1 MPQATPGVAPHVACE
16 RGRWVERERETVS
29 VTAVAAGLAAAL
41 AAVVAALAIAH
52 RHRVL
57 ARRAETEVARLRRE
71 LQAERHAA
79 GHDPLTGLPNRRAF
93 YCSGS
98 PLVAD
103 AARRPLV
110 AVLVDLDDFKRVN
123 DTLGHVVGDRVLV
136 AVARRFAD
144 IAGGGL
150 VARLGGD
157 EFAGLLDW
165 PTTDDRWLRQSGYLL
180 ADALAAP
187 VEVAGSPVAVTAS
200 VGLAPVS
207 GAADLDDVLGQADAA
222 MYQAK
227 TMPGRFF
234 VASAAEEQARP
245 AADPRSEF
253 AWLPAPH
260 HGRHVRATAADPT
273 PRSAADPSPARTVVP
288 PSPQGLRATPAQ

>member
-1 MPQATPGVAPHVACE
+1 VDP
-16 RGRWVERERETVS
+16 
-29 VTAVAAGLAAAL
+29 VTVAAGVAAG
-41 AAVVAALAIAH
+41 AAVACAGGTRLH
-52 RHRVL
+52 LLR
-57 ARRAETEVARLRRE
+57 ARRAEAEVVRLRHE

-98 PLVAD
+98 PLVANT
-103 AARRPLV
+103 ARQPLV

-123 DTLGHVVGDRVLV
+123 DTLGHAVGDRVLI

-144 IAGGGL
+144 IAAGGL

-157 EFAGLLDW
+157 EFVGLLDW
-165 PTTDDRWLRQSGYLL
+165 PTTDDRWLRQSAYLL

-187 VEVAGSPVAVTAS
+187 VDVAGRWVAVTAS
-200 VGLAPVS
+200 VGLAPVPA
-207 GAADLDDVLGQADAA
+207 AADLDEVLDRADAA

-234 VASAAEEQARP
+234 VAGERDEQARLIP
-245 AADPRSEF
+245 EPRSAF
-253 AWLPAPH
+253 AWLPQANH
-260 HGRHVRATAADPT
+260 ARQVHTAAADP
-273 PRSAADPSPARTVVP
+273 VP
-288 PSPQGLRATPAQ
+288 WSQA

>member
-1 MPQATPGVAPHVACE
+1 VDP
-16 RGRWVERERETVS
+16 
-29 VTAVAAGLAAAL
+29 VTVAAGVAAA
-41 AAVVAALAIAH
+41 AAVAGAGSARLQLL
-52 RHRVL
+52 R
-57 ARRAETEVARLRRE
+57 ARRAEAEIVRLRRE
-71 LQAERHAA
+71 LRAERHAA

-103 AARRPLV
+103 TARRPLV

-136 AVARRFAD
+136 AVARRFAE

-157 EFAGLLDW
+157 EFVGLFDW
-165 PTTDDRWLRQSGYLL
+165 PTTDDRWLRQSAYLL
-180 ADALAAP
+180 AEALAAP
-187 VEVAGSPVAVTAS
+187 VDVAGRPVAVTAS

-207 GAADLDDVLGQADAA
+207 AAADLDDVLGRADAA

-234 VASAAEEQARP
+234 VAGGPGEQAGLVP
-245 AADPRSEF
+245 DLRSEF
-253 AWLPAPH
+253 AWLPEPY
-260 HGRHVRATAADPT
+260 HGRHVRAAAADSGP
-273 PRSAADPSPARTVVP
+273 
-288 PSPQGLRATPAQ
+288 